1 MWGRDGSAV
10 TATSSKQPPSIT
22 TEQSPQLRQLR
33 ASGVSVVIKSHD
45 RRLPVVLHWGADPG
59 QLSDAELSDL
69 ARAAVPPYGDS
80 PFDVANQI
88 SVLPEHA
95 SAWIGRPGLEGS
107 RHGRDWS
114 ASFRTTGERTETTAE
129 GTQRLVSEAADA
141 AAGLGLVIELE
152 LTAAGLLRLRGTVTN
167 VAEEPY
173 VVGALRLAVPVP
185 AEADELLDFTGRH
198 SMERIPQRRAF
209 TVGVHS
215 REVRTG
221 RTGLDSAHVLLAGN
235 AGFGFRSG
243 EIWAIHLAWS
253 GNQVAYGERLYNGA
267 RLLGGGE
274 LLDHGE
280 IILEPGDSYASPWL
294 YANYGRGMDAIAD
307 RFHRYLRG
315 RSTHPSHPRP
325 VILNTW
331 EAVYFRQNL
340 ATLSALAT
348 KGAAVG
354 AERFVL
360 DDGWFSGRRDDTTS
374 LGDWTVSPHVWPE
387 GLGPLID
394 RVHALG
400 MDFGLWVEPEMVNL
414 DSDVARAHPEWM
426 FSAGGRTGLA
436 SRYQHV
442 LDLGHEGAYQHVYE
456 SLDALLN
463 EYDIAYL
470 KWDHNRY
477 LNDAGHWPHGEA
489 GVHDHTLA
497 AYRLMDELRASHPGL
512 EIESCAGGGG
522 RIDLGVIERTDR
534 VWASDCIDPLERQ
547 QIVRY
552 TRLLL
557 PPELIGTHVGSAH
570 SHTTQRHH
578 SLSFR
583 AATALWG
590 HMGIEWD
597 LTTLTDAEL
606 DELTRWVALHKQVRG
621 LLHSGV
627 VVNADHPDPAI
638 WISGV
643 IAQDGREAL
652 FEVTAIKRSVTW
664 PPGRARLPGLHP
676 QTLYDVRVEPISMAD
691 LGGMPVPIWARDGVR
706 LSGNT
711 LALAG
716 LELLPLPPEQSYMLR
731 LTATGPA

>member
-1 MWGRDGSAV
+1 MAV
-10 TATSSKQPPSIT
+10 
-22 TEQSPQLRQLR
+22 RQLR
-33 ASGVSVVIKSHD
+33 PRHGCD
-45 RRLPVVLHWGADPG
+45 RRP
-59 QLSDAELSDL
+59 
-69 ARAAVPPYGDS
+69 VPPLPAGQ
-80 PFDVANQI
+80 AN
-88 SVLPEHA
+88 
-95 SAWIGRPGLEGS
+95 
-107 RHGRDWS
+107 
-114 ASFRTTGERTETTAE
+114 
-129 GTQRLVSEAADA
+129 
-141 AAGLGLVIELE
+141 
-152 LTAAGLLRLRGTVTN
+152 
-167 VAEEPY
+167 
-173 VVGALRLAVPVP
+173 
-185 AEADELLDFTGRH
+185 
-198 SMERIPQRRAF
+198 
-209 TVGVHS
+209 
-215 REVRTG
+215 
-221 RTGLDSAHVLLAGN
+221 
-235 AGFGFRSG
+235 
-243 EIWAIHLAWS
+243 
-253 GNQVAYGERLYNGA
+253 
-267 RLLGGGE
+267 
-274 LLDHGE
+274 
-280 IILEPGDSYASPWL
+280 
-294 YANYGRGMDAIAD
+294 
-307 RFHRYLRG
+307 
-315 RSTHPSHPRP
+315 HPSHPRP

-354 AERFVL
+354 VERFVL

-394 RVHALG
+394 HVHDLG

-477 LNDAGHWPHGEA
+477 LNDAGHWPYGEA

-643 IAQDGREAL
+643 IAQDAREAL

-664 PPGRARLPGLHP
+664 PPGRARLPGLDP
-676 QTLYDVRVEPISMAD
+676 QTLYDVQVEAISMAD
-691 LGGMPVPIWARDGVR
+691 LGECPSRPGRATV
-706 LSGNT
+706 SG
-711 LALAG
+711 
-716 LELLPLPPEQSYMLR
+716 
-731 LTATGPA
+731 